1 MKCSNC
7 GKEVP
12 EKAKVCGYC
21 GKKLEKPERPICPNC
36 GKELPAKAKACG
48 YCGTPLELKKAAA
61 VRPELAKKAPVEK
74 PPAKK
79 AEVKTGKL
87 PKWVIPAGLGVA
99 ALTLV
104 VFFVMK
110 PSSKPETVK
119 DEPQQESAQQVEE
132 APAVTEMGLLA
143 GTWRGEVENKLDD
156 GGTFEVT
163 FVFPEDCEL
172 NSYCGRIM
180 IPEFSLVSDV
190 MITSVSGYE
199 YEFSLEVNED
209 KPEDELPFE
218 YLKFINANQL
228 KFFSISDDWDE
239 QGTLYKQ

>member
-21 GKKLEKPERPICPNC
+21 GKKLVKPGKPLCPNC
-36 GKELPAKAKACG
+36 GKELPAKAKVCG
-48 YCGTPLELKKAAA
+48 YCGTQLIQEKAAA
-61 VRPELAKKAPVEK
+61 AKPAPTKKEPVK
-74 PPAKK
+74 RAPAKK
-79 AEVKTGKL
+79 AEVKTRKL
-87 PKWVIPAGLGVA
+87 PKWAIPAGLGVA
-99 ALTLV
+99 ALALV
-104 VFFVMK
+104 VFFVMQ
-110 PSSKPETVK
+110 SSPQSETT
-119 DEPQQESAQQVEE
+119 AQATKAEE
-132 APAVTEMGLLA
+132 VQALTEMELLA
-143 GTWRGEVENKLDD
+143 GTWRGEVENKLEG

-163 FVFPEDCEL
+163 FVFPDDCEL

-209 KPEDELPFE
+209 KLEDELPFE
-218 YLKFINANQL
+218 YLKFINTNQM
-228 KFFSISDDWDE
+228 KFFSISDDWNS